1 MSKVMAASVQDGSP
15 HLLDLIPPF
24 RRHLEAE
31 NKAPR
36 TREAYTEATRRLHE
50 FLTVQGMPTAVSSIT
65 REHLEAFFG
74 DQLDR
79 LKPSSARSRYASLR
93 QFFAYVVDLGEVPS
107 SPMARM
113 HPPKVP
119 EQPVPILT
127 EEHLRALLK
136 AAERE
141 TTFYARRDA
150 AIIRLFVDTGG
161 RLAEVSGLEVDDVN
175 LDSGTVRFMG
185 KGRRVRYNPIG
196 SKTLRALDRY
206 LMVRRH
212 HADADK
218 PALWLGRSGPMTSYG
233 IDQAV
238 RRRAL
243 EAGIGAVHVHQLRHT
258 AVHFLRVAG
267 ADDDSVMRLMGWR
280 DRAML
285 HRYGS
290 SAADERAH
298 GRVIATLP
306 GSSSASGR
314 RHASA
319 S

>member
-1 MSKVMAASVQDGSP
+1 MSKVMPARVQDISP
-15 HLLDLIPPF
+15 HVLDLIPPF

-36 TREAYTEATRRLHE
+36 TREAYTEACRRLHE
-50 FLTVQGMPTAVSSIT
+50 VLVARGMPTAVSSIT
-65 REHLEAFFG
+65 REHLEAFFA
-74 DQLDR
+74 DQLAR

-93 QFFAYVVDLGEVPS
+93 QFFAYVVDLGEITS

-113 HPPKVP
+113 HPPTVP

-127 EEHLRALLK
+127 EEHLRALLR
-136 AAERE
+136 AAERDIS
-141 TTFYARRDA
+141 FYGRRDTA
-150 AIIRLFVDTGG
+150 VIRLFVDTGA
-161 RLAEVSGLEVDDVN
+161 RLAEVAGLDVEDVN

-196 SKTLRALDRY
+196 SKTLRSLDRY

-218 PALWLGRSGPMTSYG
+218 PALWLGRSGAMTSYG

-238 RRRAL
+238 RRRAAQ
-243 EAGIGAVHVHQLRHT
+243 AGIGAVHVHQLRHT
-258 AVHFLRVAG
+258 AAHFLRVAG
-267 ADDDSVMRLMGWR
+267 ADDDSVMRLMGWK

-298 GRVIATLP
+298 ATH
-306 GSSSASGR
+306 R
-314 RHASA
+314 RLGLGDRL
-319 S
+319 